1 MQKKRQRSG
10 DFSPT
15 YVRLPCDIKSRLD
28 AQAELENVSQARLFV
43 RILGDNLREATE
55 GERVGDW
62 LDRIS

>member
-28 AQAELENVSQARLFV
+28 AQAELENVSQARLIV
-43 RILGDNLREATE
+43 RILGDNLKEATE
-55 GERVGDW
+55 AERVGDW